1 MDIMAFIRKFN
12 SRDAH
17 PFFQF
22 MKYGIAGVGATAVHI
37 ALFSLCAW
45 KVIPALTPNDI
56 FVQALQ
62 YFDIA
67 VEMPVMSEWTRA
79 WRAMVDNLIV
89 FPFSNTVA
97 YLSNILWV
105 FKRGRHG
112 FWMEFGLFTS
122 ISLVSF
128 LAGTGLIWGL
138 INWVGMQTTW
148 AFLINVVVSVLI
160 NFVFRKFFVFKG

>member
-1 MDIMAFIRKFN
+1 MDIKEFIRKFN

-22 MKYGIAGVGATAVHI
+22 VKYGIAGVGATAVQFV
-37 ALFSLCAW
+37 LFSLFAW
-45 KVIPALTPNDI
+45 KLIPALTPNDI

-67 VEMPVMSEWTRA
+67 VEMPVMSDGTRA
-79 WRAMVDNLIV
+79 WRAMADNLIA

-128 LAGTGLIWGL
+128 LAGTGLIWVL
-138 INWVGMQTTW
+138 IKGIGMQTTF
-148 AFLINVVVSVLI
+148 AILINIVVSVII
-160 NFVFRKFFVFKG
+160 NYIFRKFFVFKG